1 MARTLLILL
10 AALSILRASA
20 DDALP
25 KALII
30 GDSISIG
37 YTKPVTDF
45 LKGKFAVSRPK
56 ANCGDTRAGL
66 TNIEH
71 WLGDGKWNVIHFNW
85 GLHDLCYRNPESKE
99 QGNRDKAKGTLSVPL
114 PDYEKNLETLVLRL
128 KQTGAT
134 LIFATTTVVPDGEA
148 GRFVGD
154 EAKYNAA
161 AERVMKKHGISID
174 DLHATTKAFGPAMF
188 IGTGNVHYTSA
199 GYEKLAT
206 QVAMKIQ
213 SALKK

>member
-1 MARTLLILL
+1 MKRILIFI
-10 AALSILRASA
+10 AALGILRTNA

-37 YTKPVTDF
+37 YTKPVMEL
-45 LKGKFAVSRPK
+45 LKGKVTVSRPK

-66 TNIEH
+66 ANLDK

-99 QGNRDKAKGTLSVPL
+99 QGNRDKLKGTLSVPL

-134 LIFATTTVVPDGEA
+134 LIFATTTVVPEGEA
-148 GRFVGD
+148 GRIVGD
-154 EAKYNAA
+154 EVKYNAA
-161 AERVMKKHGISID
+161 AERVMEKHGALID
-174 DLHATTKAFGPAMF
+174 DLHATTKAFGPEMF
-188 IGTGNVHYTSA
+188 LGPGNVHYTPA
-199 GYEKLAT
+199 GYEKLAG
-206 QVAMKIQ
+206 QVATKIE
-213 SALKK
+213 SVLKK